1 MTDWQALIKRVKN
14 KQATPEEQALFEE
27 KRAEYQA
34 FQDYLLED
42 EWERIVEKPAMDL
55 PEASFQ
61 KMKRA
66 TNRRIVI
73 KILLVLLCLVGL
85 LVVGNYVGKKV
96 MDRFYYNPTV
106 TSLESDLSDLAIY
119 DFLYTELT
127 RPEIEWTYS
136 QTTPLSGGNYQI
148 QNYYQKKYALAQ
160 TPILEV
166 TYQIQK
172 GKVTY
177 LNNYENPP
185 LNIEHYPTF
194 LYSDRKENAKIIET
208 TKATT
213 LNKIK
218 QLPKSG
224 SVSGFLAFKEAL
236 TTQEIFGHF
245 GKFDRANI
253 RGLSVENQTPEDSRE
268 NGDLHGLGMDLMHGI
283 GIQMMRAQAFM
294 ELNEEYP
301 ELFPR
306 AFINSR
312 PGFTAETYEQHY
324 LSLLRYLIDHQELL
338 AYLPD
343 TSVTIDEL
351 KQALAYV
358 EKNGVKINGIY
369 FSGSVDDF
377 LYYAQKEEVLI
388 MDVFEASLYRQGE

>member
-73 KILLVLLCLVGL
+73 KILLVLLCLVGIL
-85 LVVGNYVGKKV
+85 GIGNYIGKKV

-106 TSLESDLSDLAIY
+106 TSLESELSDLAIY
-119 DFLYTELT
+119 DLLYTELT
-127 RPEIEWTYS
+127 RPEIEWNYS

-148 QNYYQKKYALAQ
+148 QNYYQEKYALNQ
-160 TPILEV
+160 TPSLQV
-166 TYQIQK
+166 TYQIKK

-177 LNNYENPP
+177 PNNYENP
-185 LNIEHYPTF
+185 LLDVEHYPMF
-194 LYSDRKENAKIIET
+194 LYSDRQENAQMIET

-213 LNKIK
+213 LNKVK

-224 SVSGFLAFKEAL
+224 SVFGFFTFKEAL
-236 TTQEIFGHF
+236 TTQEMLEFF
-245 GKFDRANI
+245 GKFGGVNI
-253 RGLSVENQTPEDSRE
+253 RGLSVENQTLEDSQN

-283 GIQMMRAQAFM
+283 SAQHGNKALM
-294 ELNEEYP
+294 EMNKEYP
-301 ELFPR
+301 ELFPF
-306 AFINSR
+306 AYLYSR

-338 AYLPD
+338 SYIPD
-343 TSVTIDEL
+343 ASVTIDEL

>member
-34 FQDYLLED
+34 FQDHLLED

-73 KILLVLLCLVGL
+73 KILLVLLCLMGIL
-85 LVVGNYVGKKV
+85 GIGNYIGKKV

-119 DFLYTELT
+119 DLLYTELT

-148 QNYYQKKYALAQ
+148 QNYYQKKYALDQ
-160 TPILEV
+160 TPSLQV
-166 TYQIQK
+166 TYQIKK

-177 LNNYENPP
+177 PNNYENPP
-185 LNIEHYPTF
+185 LNIEHYPMF

-236 TTQEIFGHF
+236 TTKEMFGHF

-253 RGLSVENQTPEDSRE
+253 RGLSVENQTLGDSQK

-283 GIQMMRAQAFM
+283 FVQHGNEAFM
-294 ELNEEYP
+294 EINKEYP
-301 ELFPR
+301 ELFPF
-306 AFINSR
+306 AYLYSR

-343 TSVTIDEL
+343 ASVTMDEL
-351 KQALAYV
+351 KQVLAYV
-358 EKNGVKINGIY
+358 EKNGVKINGVY

-377 LYYAQKEEVLI
+377 LYYAQKEEVLV